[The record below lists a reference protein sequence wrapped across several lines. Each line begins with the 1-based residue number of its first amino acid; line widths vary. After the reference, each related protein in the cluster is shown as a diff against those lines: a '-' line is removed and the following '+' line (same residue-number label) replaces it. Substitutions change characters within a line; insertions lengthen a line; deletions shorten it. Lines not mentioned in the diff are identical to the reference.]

1 MDDGPGEE
9 DKVFFKAALQRL
21 HNKGY
26 GVAIT
31 QRYSF
36 ALSHNA

>member
-9 DKVFFKAALQRL
+9 DKVFLKTELQRL

-26 GVAIT
+26 GGAIT
-31 QRYSF
+31 
-36 ALSHNA
+36 